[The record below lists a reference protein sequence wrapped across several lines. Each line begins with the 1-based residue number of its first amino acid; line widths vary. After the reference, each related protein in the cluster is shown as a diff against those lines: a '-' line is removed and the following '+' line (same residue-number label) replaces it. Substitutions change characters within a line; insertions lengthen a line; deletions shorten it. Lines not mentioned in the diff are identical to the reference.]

1 MVVKRFEVYWVNLD
15 PTIGSEIRKTRPCII
30 LSNNEANK
38 NLNTVIIA
46 PFTSITKAYPT
57 WVRTNFMNRNGCIN
71 LDQIR
76 TVDKSRLKRKL
87 GVLDRATQFQV
98 LMKLQEMFEE

>member
-1 MVVKRFEVYWVNLD
+1 MVVKRFEVYWVILD

-30 LSNNEANK
+30 ISNNEANK

-46 PFTSITKAYPT
+46 PFTSTTKLYPT
-57 WVRTNFMNRNGCIN
+57 WVSTNFMNRNGCIN

-76 TVDKSRLKRKL
+76 SIDKSRLKRKL
-87 GVLDRATQFQV
+87 GVLDRATQLQV
-98 LMKLQEMFEE
+98 LMILQEMFEE